1 MSKLTAKQE
10 KFCYEY
16 VIDLCGTQAAIRAG
30 YSQKT
35 AHSIAS
41 RMLRIVEVQKFIQSL
56 QADLEKTAG
65 ITALRVLKEHEKIA
79 FSSISHLHNTWVE
92 LKDFKALTAEQK
104 ACIKSISTKV
114 LKRNIGT
121 KEEPDIVDV
130 EFVKI
135 ELYDK
140 QKALD
145 SIASLLGLNQQIQF
159 NNQSINI
166 VWNEKR
172 YGIDEETK

>member
-79 FSSISHLHNTWVE
+79 FSDTGMIREGWMT
-92 LKDFKALTAEQK
+92 LKDYEELPKEIK
-104 ACIKSISTKV
+104 DCIQEVATRVTKYG
-114 LKRNIGT
+114 N
-121 KEEPDIVDV
+121 E
-130 EFVKI
+130 VKI
-135 ELYDK
+135 KFYDK
-140 QKALD
+140 QRSLD
-145 SIASLLGLNQQIQF
+145 SISRILGFDAATKIEQKIDFDNLTDEQIDLLI
-159 NNQSINI
+159 
-166 VWNEKR
+166 
-172 YGIDEETK
+172 TKMIE

>member
-65 ITALRVLKEHEKIA
+65 ITALRVLKEHKKIA
-79 FSSISHLHNTWVE
+79 FSDTSMIREGWMTLKAYKE
-92 LKDFKALTAEQK
+92 LPKEIKD
-104 ACIKSISTKV
+104 CIQEVATRETKYGSE
-114 LKRNIGT
+114 I
-121 KEEPDIVDV
+121 
-130 EFVKI
+130 KI
-135 ELYDK
+135 KFYDK
-140 QKALD
+140 QKSLD
-145 SIASLLGLNQQIQF
+145 SISKILGFDAPTKIEQKIDFDSLT
-159 NNQSINI
+159 
-166 VWNEKR
+166 
-172 YGIDEETK
+172 DEQVNSLITKMTE